1 MERMVAGL
9 MEQRVEKA
17 MDRSVVELGMVKEL
31 LVVLLVV
38 GKVVKEVDYIAL
50 LGAEMVLGVRR
61 GLEEDKA
68 QVVAMVVDSA

>member
-1 MERMVAGL
+1 MEAMVAGL

-31 LVVLLVV
+31 LVVLVV

-50 LGAEMVLGVRR
+50 LGAEMVLAVGR

>member
-1 MERMVAGL
+1 MAGL

-17 MDRSVVELGMVKEL
+17 TDRSVVELGMVKEL
-31 LVVLLVV
+31 LVVLVV

-50 LGAEMVLGVRR
+50 LGAEMVLGVGR